1 MLNLNLL
8 KKIALITIIA
18 IGNLQ
23 FSYAIDPIA
32 KPVKA
37 KIKNKAKTVIIDEH
51 DHDHERTNVAYSL
64 TTSGNCVP
72 GTVNRFSGSYHSN
85 FYIGNNNGTN
95 EVLAWGQNMAA
106 YIGTGTGNIT
116 TPTSVSSSSYAGI
129 PYEVRSS
136 SSGSSTGYSALALR
150 TSSKLYFFGTA
161 ANLTAITSMTGF
173 GGAALT
179 TAASDVT
186 SKLPA
191 GVAITDVAQMAVSQT
206 AFAIVTNS
214 GHVYI
219 LTKVQNLQGDTAAAG
234 PAVWHHVTLTG
245 GTTFLSGVTKFSLS
259 SSGAFALT
267 STGKLYYWGAPA
279 NVAGVVNTT
288 TSYNYAY
295 DMSAQIP
302 SGTNV
307 TDLVCL
313 GTKAPSSSTLFLLC
327 SNNKVYGCG
336 LNTNGVLGI
345 NNSTYTTNQATFQPV
360 KGTDGTTDLTNI
372 VRIDGNTEADIFTMG
387 AMSSNG
393 SIYGWGDS
401 PAGMLGSNA
410 TINSSAVPK
419 TVQLFSGTTT
429 TNPPA
434 TGYWDFSIAG
444 HFTIAFYHT
453 ETVGAT
459 QGVDQYWYL
468 GHNTGGSIGDPNNS
482 SQFILASAPAFLN
495 SNGVTFDCSNTQPT
509 ITVTGTLSSFSSCS
523 GLASA
528 NQTISVSGAN
538 LSANITI
545 TAPTG
550 YEVSTS
556 SGSGFGATAT
566 LTQSSGTV
574 SATTVYIR
582 IASTA
587 TGTPSGSISL
597 SSTGATS
604 VTVAASGTVNSLPT
618 VTSTTGDSRTGAGT
632 LILTGVA
639 SANATLDWYA
649 NSTGGSVLTG
659 GTGTLSFTTPSISAT
674 TSYFAEARNTTSGC
688 VSSARTLTTATIN
701 GSFAAGTIG
710 SDQSICNGATPS
722 GFTSIAD
729 ASGGTGS
736 ISYQWQ
742 ISTTSTTSG
751 FSDISGATLATYVPL
766 SGITQTT
773 YYRRAASTATD
784 AAIYSSAITVT
795 VTALPTA
802 SSPIDNSRTGAGP
815 VIISASAS
823 AGATLDWYANSTG
836 GSVLSGGNGVL
847 TFTTPSISTTTTYF
861 AQARNTTTGCNSSS
875 RIAVLATINGSFSA
889 GAIGADQNICS
900 GSTPSGLTSV
910 TDASGGTGTKNYQW
924 QSSTTSTTTG
934 FTNIGSA
941 TSTTYNPTSL
951 TTTTY
956 YRRGVSTSTDSV
968 VYSNAITIT
977 VNALP
982 SSPTGTDG
990 SSSSSGTV
998 AISGSVNAG
1007 ETIDWYSGATGGSPL
1022 SGGTGT
1028 TNFTTPSISSSTVYY
1043 AQARN
1048 TTTGCISANRTAVT
1062 ASITANATPTITTSG
1077 TLSSFSSCIGFTSA
1091 EQSILVSGTDLV
1103 SDITV
1108 TAPSGY
1114 ELALTSGGS
1123 FSNSVTLTHAS
1134 ATIAATPVYVRLKN
1148 DATTGVSGNITST
1161 ATNATSVDVST
1172 GSATVNQIPSSP
1184 TGIDGSRTGSGT
1196 VAISGSVSTGETID
1210 WYAGSTGG
1218 SPLTGG
1224 TGTTSFTTPSISSTT
1239 VYYAETRNT
1248 STSCISANRT
1258 AVTATIQAPNNN
1270 GDTTAP
1276 AITHPIS
1283 QNNDGT
1289 SSIKISENTAA
1300 VTTYTAN
1307 ETVTWSITGGSEQNL
1322 FSIDANTGALTFNN
1336 PLPLFASPTD
1346 SAPTNSYIV
1355 EITATDGN
1363 GNYSRQT
1370 LIVTI
1375 SPFCGSWGN

>member
-1 MLNLNLL
+1 MLNLNLF
-8 KKIALITIIA
+8 KKIAVITIIA
-18 IGNLQ
+18 VGSLQ
-23 FSYAIDPIA
+23 SSYAIDPIT
-32 KPVKA
+32 KPKKA
-37 KIKNKAKTVIIDEH
+37 KIKNKAKTVIIDDH

-64 TTSGNCVP
+64 TTSGNCVS
-72 GTVNRFSGSYHSN
+72 GTVNRFSGSYHAN
-85 FYIGNNNGTN
+85 FYIGNRNGSN
-95 EVLAWGQNMAA
+95 EILAWGQGMAG
-106 YIGTGTGNIT
+106 YIGTGSGDIT
-116 TPTSVSSSSYAGI
+116 SPTTVSNTSYAGI

-136 SSGSSTGYSALALR
+136 SSGGASGLSALVLR
-150 TSSKLYFFGTA
+150 TSTKLYFFGTSG
-161 ANLTAITSMTGF
+161 NLTAITSYAGF
-173 GGAALT
+173 GGASLT

-219 LTKVQNLQGDTAAAG
+219 LTKVQNLQGDGAAAG
-234 PAVWHHVTLTG
+234 PSTWHHVTLTD

-279 NVAGVVNTT
+279 NVSGSANTT
-288 TSYNYAY
+288 TSYPKAF

-313 GTKAPSSSTLFLLC
+313 GTKATSNYSTLFLLC

-345 NNSTYTTNQATFQPV
+345 NNATTTTNQATFQPV
-360 KGTDGTTDLTNI
+360 KGTDGTTDLSNI
-372 VRIDGNTEADIFTMG
+372 VRIDGDTEADIFTMG

-401 PAGMLGSNA
+401 PAGMLGVNA
-410 TINSSAVPK
+410 NTGSFAVPK
-419 TVQLFSGTTT
+419 TVQLFSGTTST
-429 TNPPA
+429 HPPSS
-434 TGYWDFSIAG
+434 GYWDFSVAG

-468 GHNTGGSIGDPNNS
+468 GHNSGGSIGDPANTTS
-482 SQFILASAPAFLN
+482 FILAAAPAFLN

-509 ITVTGTLSSFSSCS
+509 ITVTGTLSSFSSCT

-528 NQTISVSGAN
+528 NQTLSVSGAN
-538 LSANITI
+538 LSENITI

-587 TGTPSGSISL
+587 TGTPSGNISL
-597 SSTGATS
+597 SSTGATT
-604 VTVAASGTVNSLPT
+604 VTVANSGTVNSLPT
-618 VTSTTGDSRTGAGT
+618 VTSTTGDSRTGTGT
-632 LILTGVA
+632 LTLTGVA
-639 SANATLDWYA
+639 STGATLDWYA
-649 NSTGGSVLTG
+649 NSTGGSVLSG

-688 VSSARTLTTATIN
+688 VSSARSLTTATIN
-701 GSFAAGTIG
+701 GSFATGTIG
-710 SDQSICNGATPS
+710 SDQSICYGATPS
-722 GFTSIAD
+722 GFTSVAD
-729 ASGGTGS
+729 ASGGTGA

-795 VTALPTA
+795 VTPLPTA
-802 SSPIDNSRTGAGP
+802 SLPIDNSRTGAGP

-836 GSVLSGGNGVL
+836 GTVLSGGNGVL

-861 AQARNTTTGCNSSS
+861 AQARNTTTGCISSS
-875 RIAVLATINGSFSA
+875 RTAVLATINGSFSA
-889 GAIGADQNICS
+889 GAIGVDQTICS
-900 GSTPSGLTSV
+900 GATPSGLTSV

-934 FTNIGSA
+934 FTDIGSA
-941 TSTTYNPTSL
+941 TSTTYNPSSL
-951 TTTTY
+951 TSTTY
-956 YRRGVSTSTDSV
+956 YRRGVSTSTDAV

-990 SSSSSGTV
+990 SNSGAGTV
-998 AISGSVNAG
+998 TIGGSVNAG
-1007 ETIDWYSGATGGSPL
+1007 ETIDWYGSSTGGSPL
-1022 SGGTGT
+1022 S
-1028 TNFTTPSISSSTVYY
+1028 
-1043 AQARN
+1043 
-1048 TTTGCISANRTAVT
+1048 
-1062 ASITANATPTITTSG
+1062 
-1077 TLSSFSSCIGFTSA
+1077 
-1091 EQSILVSGTDLV
+1091 
-1103 SDITV
+1103 
-1108 TAPSGY
+1108 
-1114 ELALTSGGS
+1114 
-1123 FSNSVTLTHAS
+1123 
-1134 ATIAATPVYVRLKN
+1134 
-1148 DATTGVSGNITST
+1148 
-1161 ATNATSVDVST
+1161 
-1172 GSATVNQIPSSP
+1172 
-1184 TGIDGSRTGSGT
+1184 
-1196 VAISGSVSTGETID
+1196 
-1210 WYAGSTGG
+1210 
-1218 SPLTGG
+1218 GG

-1239 VYYAETRNT
+1239 IYYAQARNT
-1248 STSCISANRT
+1248 TTGCISASRT
-1258 AVTATIQAPNNN
+1258 AVTATISSNATP
-1270 GDTTAP
+1270 TIA
-1276 AITHPIS
+1276 
-1283 QNNDGT
+1283 T
-1289 SSIKISENTAA
+1289 S
-1300 VTTYTAN
+1300 
-1307 ETVTWSITGGSEQNL
+1307 GHLLL
-1322 FSIDANTGALTFNN
+1322 FL
-1336 PLPLFASPTD
+1336 L
-1346 SAPTNSYIV
+1346 V
-1355 EITATDGN
+1355 
-1363 GNYSRQT
+1363 
-1370 LIVTI
+1370 
-1375 SPFCGSWGN
+1375 